1 MNIQEELLIAIRK
14 QLKPQQSIIDEIAG
28 VLNISY
34 DASHR
39 RVSLKSKF
47 SIEETV
53 VLCRHY
59 SISMD
64 SLFLDHNKV
73 IVEKTHS
80 IKSVSDFKSYFEQ
93 SSFFLKKFL
102 NENTTL
108 YYSAKDIPLFYTI
121 GGTLL
126 SKFKLYVWLQLL
138 NKEEKQIHF
147 DHFTLDAQLLE
158 STSKLKTVYENVKV
172 TEIWNDTTINSSLQ
186 QIFYFFEAGLISYDS
201 AMFLL
206 DEVRNVVVLVETKTN
221 HDTSNFQLYYNEL
234 LILNNTVLLTSDDEK
249 SLFVPY
255 NMVGYF
261 ITEDKETCIEA
272 EDFFKHQCYNSKLL
286 QSSGK
291 RDRNLF
297 FNRMQLKIDYYAN
310 KIQNFIKE

>member
-1 MNIQEELLIAIRK
+1 MSNQELLLKEIRK
-14 QLKPQQSIIDEIAG
+14 SLKEQQSIIDEIAV

-47 SIEETV
+47 SIEESV
-53 VLCRHY
+53 KLCNHY
-59 SISMD
+59 SISLD
-64 SLFLDHNKV
+64 ALFSDKKKV
-73 IVEKTHS
+73 IIEKTHS
-80 IKSVSDFKSYFEQ
+80 IKSVSDFKNYFEQ
-93 SSFFLKKFL
+93 SASFLEKFMDVKA
-102 NENTTL
+102 NL

-126 SKFKLYVWLQLL
+126 SKFKLYVWIQLL
-138 NKEEKQIHF
+138 SKEEKQMHF
-147 DHFTLDAQLLE
+147 DHFVLDAQLLE
-158 STSKLKTVYENVKV
+158 STSQLKSVYENVKV

-186 QIFYFFEAGLISYDS
+186 QVFYFFEAGLISYDT
-201 AMFLL
+201 ALFLL
-206 DEVRNVVVLVETKTN
+206 EEVRAVVEIVEVKTN
-221 HDTSNFQLYYNEL
+221 RDDESFQLYYNEL
-234 LILNNTVLLTSDDEK
+234 LILNNTVLLSAQEEK

-261 ITEDKETCIEA
+261 ITENSETCLESEA
-272 EDFFKHQCYNSKLL
+272 FFRHQCYTSKLL

-291 RDRNLF
+291 RDRNIF
-297 FNRMQLKIDYYAN
+297 FNRMHQKIDFYKN

>member
-1 MNIQEELLIAIRK
+1 MDYQELLLKEIRK
-14 QLKPQQSIIDEIAG
+14 QLKEQQSIIDEIAG
-28 VLNISY
+28 ALNISY

-39 RVSLKSKF
+39 RIALKTKF
-47 SIEETV
+47 SIEETIE
-53 VLCRHY
+53 LCNHY
-59 SISMD
+59 SISFD
-64 SLFLDHNKV
+64 SLFIDKNKV

-80 IKSVSDFKSYFEQ
+80 IKSVNDFKNYFEQ
-93 SSFFLKKFL
+93 SASFLKKYV
-102 NENTTL
+102 NDQSVL

-121 GGTLL
+121 GGSIL
-126 SKFKLYVWLQLL
+126 SKFKLYVWVQLL

-147 DHFTLDAQLLE
+147 DHFIVDAQLLQG
-158 STSKLKTVYENVKV
+158 TTQLKLVYEKVKV

-186 QIFYFFEAGLISYDS
+186 QIFYFFEAGLISYDT
-201 AMFLL
+201 ALL
-206 DEVRNVVVLVETKTN
+206 LLEDVEAIVEIVEAKTN
-221 HDTSNFQLYYNEL
+221 KSDDFFNLYYNEL
-234 LILNNTVLLTSDDEK
+234 LILNNSVLLSSQKEK

-272 EDFFKHQCYNSKLL
+272 EAFFKHQCYNSKFL

-297 FNRMQLKIDYYAN
+297 FNRMQLKIDYYRN
-310 KIQNFIKE
+310 KIQSFVKE

>member
-1 MNIQEELLIAIRK
+1 MNPQELLLTAIRK
-14 QLKPQQSIIDEIAG
+14 QLKPQQSIIDEVAS

-39 RVSLKSKF
+39 RVALKSKF

-53 VLCRHY
+53 NLCRHY
-59 SISMD
+59 SIAMD
-64 SLFLDHNKV
+64 GLFADEKKV

-80 IKSVSDFKSYFEQ
+80 IKSVSDFKNYFEQ

-102 NENTTL
+102 NEEANL

-121 GGTLL
+121 GGSLL

-138 NKEEKQIHF
+138 SKEEKQTPF
-147 DHFTLDAQLLE
+147 DHFILDAQLLK
-158 STSKLKTVYENVKV
+158 STSQLKAVYEKVKV
-172 TEIWNDTTINSSLQ
+172 TEVWNDTTINSSLQ
-186 QIFYFFEAGLISYDS
+186 QIFYFFEAGLISYET
-201 AMFLL
+201 ALALL
-206 DEVRNVVVLVETKTN
+206 EEVRNVVTLVETKTN
-221 HDTSNFQLYYNEL
+221 RNDNSFQLYYNEL
-234 LILNNTVLLTSDDEK
+234 LILNNTVLLMSEHEK

-272 EDFFKHQCYNSKLL
+272 EGFFKHQCYNSKSL

-297 FNRMQLKIDYYAN
+297 FNRMQLKIDYYVN
-310 KIQNFIKE
+310 KIQSFIKE

>member
-1 MNIQEELLIAIRK
+1 MSNQELLLKEIRK
-14 QLKPQQSIIDEIAG
+14 SLKEQQSIIDEIAG

-53 VLCRHY
+53 MLCNHY
-59 SISMD
+59 SISLD
-64 SLFLDHNKV
+64 ALFSDKKKI

-80 IKSVSDFKSYFEQ
+80 IKSVGDFKSYFEQ
-93 SSFFLKKFL
+93 SAAFLKKYRDKQVNLF
-102 NENTTL
+102 
-108 YYSAKDIPLFYTI
+108 YSAKDIPLFYTI

-126 SKFKLYVWLQLL
+126 SKFKLYVWIQLL
-138 NKEEKQIHF
+138 SKEEKQMHF
-147 DHFTLDAQLLE
+147 DHFVPDAQMLE
-158 STSKLKTVYENVKV
+158 GTSQLKAVYEKVKV

-186 QIFYFFEAGLISYDS
+186 QIFYFFEAGLISYET
-201 AMFLL
+201 ALLLL
-206 DEVRNVVVLVETKTN
+206 DEVRAVVELVDTKTN
-221 HDTSNFQLYYNEL
+221 RDDESFQLYYNEL
-234 LILNNTVLLTSDDEK
+234 LILNNTVLLSGPEEK

-261 ITEDKETCIEA
+261 ITENKETCLESEA
-272 EDFFKHQCYNSKLL
+272 FFKHQCYTSKLL

-291 RDRNLF
+291 RDRNIF
-297 FNRMQLKIDYYAN
+297 FNRMHQKIEYYKN
-310 KIQNFIKE
+310 KIQSFIKE